1 MLFEYQVRDQRGKLR
16 RGTWDAAHKAA
27 VVEGLLQQEYYIIYL
42 REVVVQDNKSIDINK
57 LVRVSNFDLMVM
69 TRQLATMLSAGL
81 PILRALRILQLQ
93 TPNGRLKAVLVKITG
108 DVEAGL
114 SLGEA
119 LAQYPQIFSPIYVN
133 MVKAG
138 EMGGLLEEVLNRLYV
153 HLEKEQELIS
163 SLKSASL
170 YPVITTIIA
179 LGVLFLTVTLVMP
192 RFADVFQSSGVVLPW
207 FTQMLLG
214 AGRNLPRGLP
224 VLIIII
230 AASTYLVK
238 RGRGTRGGR
247 SFFDNLLLHMPVLG
261 RTINQIVAARF
272 TNTLGTL
279 IKTGI
284 PLLKA
289 LEAAGESCG
298 NAVVEKAAIQA
309 GRSIKEGYS
318 LTAPLQKSGIFE
330 PMVTDMIAVG
340 EETGTLDDMLM
351 QISRY
356 YDGQLQQALNAL
368 TTLIEPLLIIIVAIL
383 VGSIVIAM
391 LLPLLDMVN
400 LVGF

>member
-42 REVVVQDNKSIDINK
+42 REGVVQEDKSIDINK

-368 TTLIEPLLIIIVAIL
+368 TTLIEPLLIITVAIL